1 VKFLQSER
9 EDIYKALLKKAMGY
23 TADESVEEF
32 SAEEEGLRLL
42 KKKVTKKHVPPD
54 VSALKV
60 LLSLGSEKSISEMT
74 DEELEREKARLLK
87 LLKDCQEGKEEEED
101 GDKE

>member
-1 VKFLQSER
+1 MQSER

>member
-1 VKFLQSER
+1 MQSER

-32 SAEEEGLRLL
+32 SAEEDGLRLL

>member
-1 VKFLQSER
+1 MQSER

-32 SAEEEGLRLL
+32 SAEEDGLRLL

-74 DEELEREKARLLK
+74 DEELEREKARLLI

>member
-1 VKFLQSER
+1 LRNER
-9 EDIYKALLKKAMGY
+9 EDIYNALLKKAMGY

-32 SAEEEGLRLL
+32 SAEEEGLKLL

-60 LLSLGSEKSISEMT
+60 LLSLGSETSVSEMT
-74 DEELEREKARLLK
+74 DEELEKEKTRLLK
-87 LLKDCQEGKEEEED
+87 LLKDCHEGREEEED
-101 GDKE
+101 GD

>member
-1 VKFLQSER
+1 MQSER

-54 VSALKV
+54 VSALRV